1 MKKIGEWLDRLPF
14 APLVVIALLLGS
26 APVIPEPHL
35 VEKIRMLMSGTL
47 VRPIDIFDL
56 FFHAAPL
63 CVLLL
68 KLIRLIHNASNNRV
82 QANKE

>member
-1 MKKIGEWLDRLPF
+1 MKKIGEWLDRLPL

-35 VEKIRMLMSGTL
+35 VEKIRMLISGTL

-82 QANKE
+82 QTDKE